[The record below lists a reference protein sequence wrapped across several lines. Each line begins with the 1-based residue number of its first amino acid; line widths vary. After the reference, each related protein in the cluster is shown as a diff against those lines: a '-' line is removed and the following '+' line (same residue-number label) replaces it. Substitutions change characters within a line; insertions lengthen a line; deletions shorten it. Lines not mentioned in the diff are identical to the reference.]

1 MVPSTATSATFG
13 LRSRA
18 PREEERLRMC
28 TSILNNCGRSSDWQQ
43 ALWLLEEMPL
53 HELRRNAFSCSSS
66 ITSCARAQRWP
77 WCLEQLLQ
85 MQQASQRLDDVSLG
99 AALRGCRGG
108 AWPAALVLLAGH
120 TPNVVGY
127 NAAVTACGVDS
138 QWQIA
143 FGILEWMKRRSI
155 QTDLWSYNALINAV
169 EVAAHWELALQLL
182 EEAEQLQLAPDCFS
196 FGSCISSCEASG
208 EWQVA
213 LHLLAQMELQGLLL
227 QEVPCNA
234 AISVC
239 ATGQQWQHA
248 VAVLHDMSKKR
259 LQIDIIG
266 VNAAINACARSA
278 RWEEA
283 LSLVRSVY
291 SLRLQRTVVSCNAA
305 MTACE
310 KSGEWQLA
318 LALLQEMQQTL
329 TEPTVISF
337 GAAISACQ
345 KGLQWDAALTLLSRI
360 GEMELQANEIC
371 FCAAMTACAAAG
383 QWRRSM
389 DIIDAMLD
397 AGIDGFHG
405 ADYDHSFQAGSSVD
419 CFKHSVLT
427 LLLQRLSSVEAPFTY
442 VDTHGGWGLYNLTHD
457 TDAYHNSEFGVAQLD
472 AAEQLHPTIQAYLE
486 NSHRL
491 HSSGGSQ
498 LGPPRLYLG
507 SPLLAQQWLRPQ
519 DRGIFLEM
527 APSVHAKLL
536 QHQKMLDPSGVSN
549 AEVLRAN
556 SYWWLLRAA
565 RPETFSQRGL
575 VLVDP
580 PYEPYQSF
588 MAWNLRLLQFLESKW
603 PSACVAVWY
612 PCLDGPQL
620 RNLYQG
626 LSGLGMGHVL
636 VVEFG
641 FRDSSAD
648 SLQNSGFLI
657 QNPPEHTVEHLREA
671 GDGSL
676 GCLARSRLPSVHAYG
691 PLGLNC
697 TGDPS
702 EEELCDTEL
711 PCPIDCQFEDWGD
724 WGKCQLQPC
733 GPAQRLRSR
742 ERGSAQFGGAPC
754 LGNLSEVEDCE
765 IPGAPPVPPC
775 NVTVPFSP
783 ESNKTSEPEGD
794 ESTVTKPP
802 AGSAEVNPPKPP
814 LEAAVVAAKEA
825 AQQNATPDE
834 QAAAAGQAAAAA
846 PGGNPTVAAEAA
858 QKAAEAAGESPTK
871 QVEMAVQAAASAA
884 ARSSG
889 GNATKASTEAA
900 KAATKVAA
908 ASNLTQAE
916 EAVIIASAARESA
929 SESGADVES
938 VGKAAA
944 ASAKAEGAT
953 PEEQA
958 AAAAVAA
965 SDAAKKQG
973 ANATQAAEVAIAAE
987 PRQQSAPHASVLWML
1002 HGSECKTHR
1011 PAFLSEAK
1019 AAGAT
1024 PQEQASAA
1032 SVAYTRAGG
1041 NETLDT
1047 GSFGLPPAVHRPVV
1061 SEKEAEEIAEKEP
1074 EAVEGSEVLEVSD
1087 PETFMHDAAA
1097 LEAVRDALAEE
1108 LGVDPDAIIVKG
1120 AEPAS
1125 VSANSPSMLEMG
1137 RKSSAMARR
1146 QAPAKGEVNIT
1157 YEVVPSISGKS
1168 DEDVVKAVAALD
1180 GQTASKVHEKIFA
1193 SKNLPYAA
1201 VQVSGLD
1208 LFVENKADGY
1218 EFSDFETG
1226 AAVLES
1232 TITGVNQLNQHS
1244 GATLPALAA
1253 WAGRMEAA
1261 VGRPT
1266 ARQPLWLKVDRAV
1279 QRAARIE
1286 LGRMRTALEVSD
1298 PDQLQAMMTWWMA
1311 RDASAASSGGM
1322 ATARLLQEDSAREE
1336 GEETLGA
1343 LLFSERLHRRFPYT
1357 SFYGRD
1363 DYAVGGTP
1371 SEASAPGAEFE
1382 RLQQAL
1388 QQNLEALQ
1396 DLRSKLAPYQDASRN
1411 SGLLWRWADV
1421 VAVASRFREALRLPS
1436 KAQRA
1441 LAVVPAAAATRN
1453 GMALTRRFSEVDFS
1467 DNIAEFTTICG
1478 LFLAAVIGLLG
1489 FCAAALWHNYGWAAG
1504 LFAFGAANSVL
1515 LRNYSR
1521 LHLPHV
1527 RRRLEHRLKEL
1538 SQQKDSLIRDVQQV
1552 QHASRKTGVVQVR
1565 AHIFLQSVNVI
1576 RNIDYLTRC
1585 IKTEVQRLASD
1596 RNPRKAQLR
1605 RRLASSGL
1613 QLLLALLPHS
1623 PPQWQQEALGGENC
1637 AELASLLYA
1646 RRRGLAPPVASE
1658 VLSSGY
1664 MESRKRLWLLFRMV
1678 HLSSAIPTEVQGKLT
1693 ALVDSYLRPVL
1704 VERRVPTGYCQ
1715 VLANPAN
1722 SSHAMLEDS
1731 KREGEDLGEDAQQ
1744 HGSAKGAS
1752 VSSARS
1758 VESEDQTA
1766 ESEDTFSFCASTASQ
1781 SKISSTSCDR
1791 MGDTSKA
1798 VRKLFATRSD
1808 IMQVLKRLPP
1818 PALMSPSGSTTQ
1830 TDSILR
1836 EIFTSV
1842 AVGVAKGQQGQSQ
1855 GQAGAAGAV
1864 GLAIGYQYGERPYNL
1879 SGRVQTTLEL
1889 KVALPQAQSQTGSSS
1904 SASGTPL
1911 EVKVQLCQLSDSEP
1925 SAVEALA
1932 AWSDLAAALPL
1943 RFNDSALRVRRR
1955 HLKKAKEALRSL
1967 PKG

>member
-1 MVPSTATSATFG
+1 MSSLKQG
-13 LRSRA
+13 
-18 PREEERLRMC
+18 
-28 TSILNNCGRSSDWQQ
+28 GR
-43 ALWLLEEMPL
+43 
-53 HELRRNAFSCSSS
+53 
-66 ITSCARAQRWP
+66 
-77 WCLEQLLQ
+77 
-85 MQQASQRLDDVSLG
+85 
-99 AALRGCRGG
+99 
-108 AWPAALVLLAGH
+108 
-120 TPNVVGY
+120 
-127 NAAVTACGVDS
+127 
-138 QWQIA
+138 
-143 FGILEWMKRRSI
+143 
-155 QTDLWSYNALINAV
+155 
-169 EVAAHWELALQLL
+169 WELQLL
-182 EEAEQLQLAPDCFS
+182 
-196 FGSCISSCEASG
+196 GSQWFQKLRHICPWSK
-208 EWQVA
+208 
-213 LHLLAQMELQGLLL
+213 
-227 QEVPCNA
+227 A
-234 AISVC
+234 AIR
-239 ATGQQWQHA
+239 ARLFWA
-248 VAVLHDMSKKR
+248 KDWVA
-259 LQIDIIG
+259 
-266 VNAAINACARSA
+266 
-278 RWEEA
+278 
-283 LSLVRSVY
+283 
-291 SLRLQRTVVSCNAA
+291 
-305 MTACE
+305 E
-310 KSGEWQLA
+310 K
-318 LALLQEMQQTL
+318 
-329 TEPTVISF
+329 
-337 GAAISACQ
+337 
-345 KGLQWDAALTLLSRI
+345 
-360 GEMELQANEIC
+360 
-371 FCAAMTACAAAG
+371 
-383 QWRRSM
+383 
-389 DIIDAMLD
+389 
-397 AGIDGFHG
+397 
-405 ADYDHSFQAGSSVD
+405 
-419 CFKHSVLT
+419 
-427 LLLQRLSSVEAPFTY
+427 
-442 VDTHGGWGLYNLTHD
+442 
-457 TDAYHNSEFGVAQLD
+457 
-472 AAEQLHPTIQAYLE
+472 
-486 NSHRL
+486 
-491 HSSGGSQ
+491 
-498 LGPPRLYLG
+498 
-507 SPLLAQQWLRPQ
+507 
-519 DRGIFLEM
+519 
-527 APSVHAKLL
+527 
-536 QHQKMLDPSGVSN
+536 
-549 AEVLRAN
+549 
-556 SYWWLLRAA
+556 
-565 RPETFSQRGL
+565 
-575 VLVDP
+575 
-580 PYEPYQSF
+580 
-588 MAWNLRLLQFLESKW
+588 
-603 PSACVAVWY
+603 
-612 PCLDGPQL
+612 
-620 RNLYQG
+620 
-626 LSGLGMGHVL
+626 
-636 VVEFG
+636 
-641 FRDSSAD
+641 
-648 SLQNSGFLI
+648 
-657 QNPPEHTVEHLREA
+657 
-671 GDGSL
+671 
-676 GCLARSRLPSVHAYG
+676 AYG

-697 TGDPS
+697 TGEPS

-711 PCPIDCQFEDWGD
+711 PCPIDCQFEDWSD

-754 LGNLSEVEDCE
+754 KGNLSEVEDCE

-783 ESNKTSEPEGD
+783 ESNQTSEPEGD
-794 ESTVTKPP
+794 ESAVTNPP

-814 LEAAVVAAKEA
+814 LEAAAVAAKEA
-825 AQQNATPDE
+825 ALQNATPDE

-889 GNATKASTEAA
+889 GNATKASTAAA

-908 ASNLTQAE
+908 ASNLTKAE
-916 EAVIIASAARESA
+916 EAVIVASAARESA

-973 ANATQAAEVAIAAE
+973 ANAAQAAEVAIAAE
-987 PRQQSAPHASVLWML
+987 SRQQSAAHVRLLCML
-1002 HGSECKTHR
+1002 QGSSECKRHR
-1011 PAFLSEAK
+1011 TAYVSEAK

-1041 NETLDT
+1041 NDTLDT

-1108 LGVDPDAIIVKG
+1108 LGVDPDAIIIKG
-1120 AEPAS
+1120 AEAAS

-1180 GQTASKVHEKIFA
+1180 GQTASKVHEKVFA
-1193 SKNLPYAA
+1193 SKNLPYA

-1208 LFVENKADGY
+1208 LFVENK
-1218 EFSDFETG
+1218 ETG

-1232 TITGVNQLNQHS
+1232 TITGLNQRS
-1244 GATLPALAA
+1244 GATLATLAAPAA

-1371 SEASAPGAEFE
+1371 SEASQPGAEFE

-1396 DLRSKLAPYQDASRN
+1396 DLRSKLAPYQDVSRN

-1521 LHLPHV
+1521 LHLPHI

-1552 QHASRKTGVVQVR
+1552 QHASRKTGMVQVR

-1605 RRLASSGL
+1605 RRLASSGM

-1646 RRRGLAPPVASE
+1646 RLAPLVASE

-1715 VLANPAN
+1715 VLGNPSN

-1731 KREGEDLGEDAQQ
+1731 KREGGEDLGEDAQR
-1744 HGSAKGAS
+1744 HGSVKGAS

-1758 VESEDQTA
+1758 
-1766 ESEDTFSFCASTASQ
+1766 DTFSFCASTASQ
-1781 SKISSTSCDR
+1781 SKISSASCDR

-1808 IMQVLKRLPP
+1808 IMQVLKRLPAP
-1818 PALMSPSGSTTQ
+1818 SLMSPAGSTTQ
-1830 TDSILR
+1830 TDNILR

-1842 AVGVAKGQQGQSQ
+1842 AVGVTANGQQGQ
-1855 GQAGAAGAV
+1855 GQAGAV

-1889 KVALPQAQSQTGSSS
+1889 KVALPQTNQAGSSS
-1904 SASGTPL
+1904 SAGGSSL
-1911 EVKVQLCQLSDSEP
+1911 EVKVQLCDLSDSEP
-1925 SAVEALA
+1925 SAVEALS